1 LEGRHRSFSRPNNQV
16 PITEAENKRPDRRV
30 KAAQLIYKYTRYDK
44 KKYLELLMSAAANIL
59 SPFNYTEEKI
69 RNILITKE
77 KQLQI
82 N

>member
-1 LEGRHRSFSRPNNQV
+1 
-16 PITEAENKRPDRRV
+16 
-30 KAAQLIYKYTRYDK
+30 
-44 KKYLELLMSAAANIL
+44 MSAAANIL